1 MNKIIA
7 IASLV
12 LGLAVFIAG
21 IAVNNSPPI
30 LRTTEDSAINANYD
44 APSTNAMTNNAE
56 LANVSVLR
64 PGAERSTIVGRTR
77 TGKAH
82 VRHADANPESSAQYS
97 DELAEGPVESPSG
110 GLFSTARARD
120 FNPAKH
126 YSKVPNV
133 QYVKA
138 SCPLCTK

>member
-1 MNKIIA
+1 MNKIVA

-12 LGLAVFIAG
+12 LGLAVFITG

-30 LRTTEDSAINANYD
+30 LRTTEDSAINVNYD
-44 APSTNAMTNNAE
+44 APNANVMTNNALG
-56 LANVSVLR
+56 LATV
-64 PGAERSTIVGRTR
+64 AITGRAPI

-82 VRHADANPESSAQYS
+82 KRHADADSESSAQSS
-97 DELAEGPVESPSG
+97 DLVADGPVGSPSG
-110 GLFSTARARD
+110 GLFSTAKARE

-133 QYVKA
+133 QYVTPA
-138 SCPLCTK
+138 CPLCSK

>member
-7 IASLV
+7 IASLA

-44 APSTNAMTNNAE
+44 APRTNAMTNNAME
-56 LANVSVLR
+56 LANV
-64 PGAERSTIVGRTR
+64 TIVGRTR

-82 VRHADANPESSAQYS
+82 VRHADANAESSAQYS